1 MANNI
6 ENLTPQIL
14 GSILEVLREACVMP
28 NLVNNSYSAEA
39 AAQGAVIDINDLDDM
54 AAFDITPGNYPAAE
68 VLSDVKAQQKNL
80 TLNKFKA
87 VTFNMTDK
95 ELKEVQEGTRPR
107 AIEKAVKALA
117 NAINADIFSL
127 YKEVYQV
134 VGAPGVTPFG
144 TSTVEAQQASRVLT
158 SALADNDERRMV
170 LDPFGYAN
178 ALGLN
183 VLQKVN
189 ESGSSEALREAQI
202 TRALGFDWYQD
213 QQVLTHTRTAPATAR
228 VKTTAAAGATTLIVE
243 ATGGGGDLATAPAIG
258 EVFTIAGQTQQYV
271 VTAFTTNTPTGGTTL
286 TISPALVAE
295 ATAEA
300 AVTFVASHVA
310 NLAFHREA
318 FAFASRPLL
327 DLEAPGSIIQ
337 PLTDPVSGLAMR
349 FEIQRQWKRTIF
361 SLDCLYGVRAVRPQL
376 ACRVAG

>member
-14 GSILEVLREACVMP
+14 ASILEVLRESCIMP
-28 NLVNNSYSAEA
+28 SLVNNNYSEEA
-39 AAQGAVIDINDLDDM
+39 AAQGAVIDINDLEDM
-54 AAFDITPGNYPAAE
+54 EAFDVTPGNFPASG
-68 VLSDVKAQQKNL
+68 VLSDVVAQQKNL

-95 ELKEVQEGTRPR
+95 ELKEIQEGTRPR
-107 AIEKAVKALA
+107 AIEKAIKALA
-117 NAINADIFSL
+117 NTINSDIFSL

-134 VGAPGVTPFG
+134 VGAAGTTPYG
-144 TSTVEAQQASRVLT
+144 TSTVEAQQAARVLT
-158 SALADNDERRMV
+158 TALADMDERRMV

-178 ALGLN
+178 ALGLG

-189 ESGSSEALREAQI
+189 ESGSNETLRDAMI

-213 QQVLTHTRTAPATAR
+213 QQVPTHTLGAPD
-228 VKTTAAAGATTLIVE
+228 TAAIDDNATAGATSLVLDN
-243 ATGGGGDLATAPAIG
+243 GSDGNLATLPVIG
-258 EVFTIAGQTQQYV
+258 DVFTIAGNTQQYT
-271 VTAFTTNTPTGGTTL
+271 VTSVAADTPTTDETTVG
-286 TISPALVAE
+286 ISPALAANVADG
-295 ATAEA
+295 AV
-300 AVTFVASHVA
+300 VTFVGSHVA

-327 DLEAPGSIIQ
+327 DLETPGSIIQ
-337 PLTDPVSGLAMR
+337 PMVDSVSGLAMR

-361 SLDCLYGVRAVRPQL
+361 SLDCLYGVKAVRPSL
-376 ACRVAG
+376 AVRVAG

>member
-14 GSILEVLREACVMP
+14 ATILEVLRESCVMP
-28 NLVNNSYSAEA
+28 SLVNNNYSTEA

-54 AAFDITPGNYPAAE
+54 EAFDVTPGNFPAAE
-68 VLSDVKAQQKNL
+68 VLSDVVAQQKNL

-95 ELKEVQEGTRPR
+95 ELKEIQEGTRPR
-107 AIEKAVKALA
+107 AIEKAIKALA
-117 NAINADIFSL
+117 NTINLDIFGL
-127 YKEVYQV
+127 YKEVYNV
-134 VGAPGVTPFG
+134 VGAAGTTPFG
-144 TSTVEAQQASRVLT
+144 TSTVEAQQAARVLT
-158 SALADNDERRMV
+158 TNLADMDERRMV

-178 ALGLN
+178 ALGLG

-189 ESGSSEALREAQI
+189 ESGSSESLRDGMI

-213 QQVLTHTRTAPATAR
+213 QQVPTHTLGAPATAAIDANA
-228 VKTTAAAGATTLIVE
+228 TAGAVTLE
-243 ATGGGGDLATAPAIG
+243 LDNAAGGDLATAPAVG
-258 EVFTIAGQTQQYV
+258 DVFTIAGNTQQYV
-271 VTAFTTNTPTGGTTL
+271 VTSVATGSPANATTVG
-286 TISPALVAE
+286 ISPALVANVTDG
-295 ATAEA
+295 AV
-300 AVTFVASHVA
+300 VTFVASHVA

-327 DLEAPGSIIQ
+327 DLETPGSIIQ

-361 SLDCLYGVRAVRPQL
+361 SVDCLYGVRAIRPQL
-376 ACRVAG
+376 AARVAG

>member
-14 GSILEVLREACVMP
+14 SSIQSVLREYCIMP
-28 NLVNNSYSAEA
+28 SLVNNDYSSEA
-39 AAQGAVIDINDLDDM
+39 AQQGAVIDINDLEDM
-54 AAFDITPGNYPAAE
+54 EAFDVTPGNFPDSA
-68 VLSDVKAQQKNL
+68 VLSDVVAQQKNL
-80 TLNKFKA
+80 VLNKFKA

-117 NAINADIFSL
+117 NEINSDIFGL
-127 YKEVYQV
+127 YKEVWQV
-134 VGAPGVTPFG
+134 VGTPGTTPYG
-144 TSTVEAQQASRVLT
+144 TSTVEAQQAARVLT
-158 SALADNDERRMV
+158 TALADPDERRMV

-189 ESGSSEALREAQI
+189 ESGSSETLRDAMI

-213 QQVLTHTRTAPATAR
+213 QQVPTHTLGAPATAAI
-228 VKTTAAAGATTLIVE
+228 AANADAGAVSLVLDDGE
-243 ATGGGGDLATAPAIG
+243 SDNLATLPVVG
-258 EVFTIAGQTQQYV
+258 DVFTIAGNTQQYT
-271 VTAFTTNTPTGGTTL
+271 VTSVDADANETTVG
-286 TISPALVAE
+286 ISPALAANVADG
-295 ATAEA
+295 AV
-300 AVTFVASHVA
+300 VTFVASHVA

-327 DLEAPGSIIQ
+327 DLETPGSIIQ

-361 SLDCLYGVRAVRPQL
+361 SVDCLYGVRAVRPQL
-376 ACRVAG
+376 AARVAG